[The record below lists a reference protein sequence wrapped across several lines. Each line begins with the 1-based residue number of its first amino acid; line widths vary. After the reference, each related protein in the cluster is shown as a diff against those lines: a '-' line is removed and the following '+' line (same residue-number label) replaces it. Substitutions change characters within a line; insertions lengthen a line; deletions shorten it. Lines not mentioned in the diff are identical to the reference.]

1 MLCIYKIIA
10 FADAEEAIFLL
21 YLLAT
26 QYTKFRVFLA
36 YFSQL
41 QVFTFAPTHGRMYI

>member
-10 FADAEEAIFLL
+10 FADAAEAFFAL

-26 QYTKFRVFLA
+26 QYTKFRAFLA
-36 YFSQL
+36 YFPQL
-41 QVFTFAPTHGRMYI
+41 QVFTFAPTHGRIYI